1 MARADR
7 PAAGVPDGNPG
18 ARAEALAADYLC
30 RQGLTLL
37 ERNFRT
43 RRGEI
48 DLVMR
53 DGDILVF
60 VEVRYRASSRFGT
73 PAETVDARKR
83 RRLAAAAADYLKR
96 HPTML
101 PCRFDVVAIGAQD
114 RIQWLKDAFSLG
126 SEY

>member
-1 MARADR
+1 MIGEH
-7 PAAGVPDGNPG
+7 PPQGG
-18 ARAEALAADYLC
+18 ARAVLGQEKERLAGDYLVG
-30 RQGLTLL
+30 QGLRPVA
-37 ERNFRT
+37 RNHRCRF
-43 RRGEI
+43 GEI